1 VVGDAAVDPAS
12 EPAEP
17 AEPAEPVP
25 ASKHS
30 RDVEKDK
37 QPGEYAPSEM
47 KRTASH
53 INASKTFLPTHR
65 LVLRSHV
72 GHQPEEVGAEIRHLL
87 EELVDLREQQRKASS
102 KEDEVVSRLRVA
114 LGYIENSTM
123 RNLFE
128 GDKLSRWGDSAGAY
142 SPDGD
147 TLRPRKRARRSS

>member
-1 VVGDAAVDPAS
+1 VGDAAVNPAS

-17 AEPAEPVP
+17 AP

-30 RDVEKDK
+30 CNGEKDK
-37 QPGEYAPSEM
+37 QAEEYASSEM
-47 KRTASH
+47 KRTTSP

-72 GHQPEEVGAEIRHLL
+72 GHQPEEIDAEIRRLL
-87 EELVDLREQQRKASS
+87 EELVDLREQQKKASS
-102 KEDEVVSRLRVA
+102 REDEVVSRLQVA
-114 LGYIENSTM
+114 FGYMEHSTQ
-123 RNLFE
+123 RSLFE

-142 SPDGD
+142 GPDDD